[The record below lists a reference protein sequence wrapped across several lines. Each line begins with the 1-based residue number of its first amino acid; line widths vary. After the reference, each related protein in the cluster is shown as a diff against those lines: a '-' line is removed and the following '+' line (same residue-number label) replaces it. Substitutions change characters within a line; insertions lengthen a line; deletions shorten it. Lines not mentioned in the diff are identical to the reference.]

1 MDKALALALTTRS
14 CRRLNQSEGRTRR
27 YGHSGSPGWV
37 NNTVVPMAGI
47 SNTIAEKVAQ
57 LRPPKI
63 ALANA

>member
-1 MDKALALALTTRS
+1 MALLIDDAKLPPPKPVRAAHT
-14 CRRLNQSEGRTRR
+14 R